1 MTAKTPKFWNWMAE
15 RYAKSPIADEASY
28 QAKLAKTLEYV
39 DQDSRVGELGCGTGS
54 TAIYIAPHVREIVAS
69 DFAENMIAIA
79 RRKAEAAGL
88 TNADFRVGSM
98 EVLDEEFD
106 AFLCHSILH
115 LVHNPQ
121 DIIAEAAA
129 KLKPG
134 GVLVS
139 STACVAD
146 MGMGM
151 KVLLP
156 FLRWPWLGLTPYAR
170 TKDEMREMYRAA
182 GLEIVHDWQPSKK
195 AALFLIGRKT

>member
-28 QAKLAKTLEYV
+28 QAKLAKTLEYM
-39 DQDSRVGELGCGTGS
+39 DQESRVGELGCGTGS

-98 EVLDEEFD
+98 EVLDGEFD

-134 GVLVS
+134 GVLIS

-146 MGMGM
+146 MGVGM
-151 KVLLP
+151 KILLP

-170 TKDEMREMYRAA
+170 TRDEMREMYRKA

-195 AALFLIGRKT
+195 AALFLIGRKK

>member
-39 DQDSRVGELGCGTGS
+39 DQNTRVGELGCGTGS
-54 TAIYIAPHVREIVAS
+54 TAIFIAPHVREIVAS

-98 EVLDEEFD
+98 EVLDGQFD

-121 DIIAEAAA
+121 DIIAEASS

-134 GVLVS
+134 GVLIS

-146 MGMGM
+146 MGVGM
-151 KVLLP
+151 KILLP

-170 TKDEMREMYRAA
+170 TKHEMRAMYRKA
-182 GLEIVHDWQPSKK
+182 GLEIIHDWQPGKK
-195 AALFLIGRKT
+195 AALFLIGRKN

>member
-28 QAKLAKTLEYV
+28 QAKLTKTLEYV

-54 TAIYIAPHVREIVAS
+54 TAIFIAPHVREIVAS

-98 EVLDEEFD
+98 EVLDGEFD

-121 DIIAEAAA
+121 HIIAEAAA

-139 STACVAD
+139 STACVSD

-151 KVLLP
+151 KALLP

-170 TKDEMREMYRAA
+170 TKDEMREMYRRA
-182 GLEIVHDWQPSKK
+182 GLEIVHDWQPNKK
-195 AALFLIGRKT
+195 AALFLIGRKR